1 MMQNKFFT
9 LSYDDGITQD
19 KRLVKIFNKYGIRAT
34 FNINSEL
41 LGNPGYLR
49 REDMWISHNKIEPR
63 EVAEL
68 YRGHEVA
75 AHTLTHP
82 FLPELDDEEIIRQI
96 EEDRKNLEKLLG
108 KDIVGLAYPGGGI
121 GGVNTNEHI
130 ISLIR
135 KNSKIKY
142 ARTTICNGSFDTQ
155 DNLLEFHPT
164 AYHLNFDEIM
174 ELGEKFIKLK
184 TEEKKIFYIWGHS
197 YEFDVD
203 DNWEYMESILKKLA
217 FHDDIFYGT
226 NSQVLL
232 QLFK

>member
-41 LGNPGYLR
+41 LGKPGYLR
-49 REDMWISHNKIEPR
+49 REDMWISHNKIESR

-135 KNSKIKY
+135 KILKSNMPEPLYVMEALIH
-142 ARTTICNGSFDTQ
+142 RIICLSFIQ
-155 DNLLEFHPT
+155 QH
-164 AYHLNFDEIM
+164 I
-174 ELGEKFIKLK
+174 I
-184 TEEKKIFYIWGHS
+184 
-197 YEFDVD
+197 
-203 DNWEYMESILKKLA
+203 SILMK
-217 FHDDIFYGT
+217 
-226 NSQVLL
+226 
-232 QLFK
+232 

>member
-75 AHTLTHP
+75 AHMLTHP

-184 TEEKKIFYIWGHS
+184 TEEKKIFYVWGHS
-197 YEFDVD
+197 YELDYHDSWSDIERFCK
-203 DNWEYMESILKKLA
+203 MMSG
-217 FHDDIFYGT
+217 HDDICYAT
-226 NSQVLL
+226 NKEALL
-232 QLFK
+232 G

>member
-1 MMQNKFFT
+1 MQNKFFT

-96 EEDRKNLEKLLG
+96 EEDQVKILKSFLEK
-108 KDIVGLAYPGGGI
+108 
-121 GGVNTNEHI
+121 
-130 ISLIR
+130 
-135 KNSKIKY
+135 
-142 ARTTICNGSFDTQ
+142 
-155 DNLLEFHPT
+155 
-164 AYHLNFDEIM
+164 
-174 ELGEKFIKLK
+174 
-184 TEEKKIFYIWGHS
+184 
-197 YEFDVD
+197 
-203 DNWEYMESILKKLA
+203 ILS
-217 FHDDIFYGT
+217 D
-226 NSQVLL
+226 
-232 QLFK
+232 